1 VYFGLREGI
10 YNQWYRFLMSVSG
23 GRDFVEISKDQKKM
37 KKDALSFSR
46 KKGGAVLPIFGLL
59 S

>member
-1 VYFGLREGI
+1 
-10 YNQWYRFLMSVSG
+10 MSVSG